1 MQIPGQNSQ
10 APSGPQFSRR
20 ENALNLCSRRISV
33 NGEMCLGGPAGIPD
47 ECVFETVRDA
57 RLFRKSFNLCNKTA
71 SL

>member
-1 MQIPGQNSQ
+1 MQIPGQDSQ
-10 APSGPQFSRR
+10 APRGPQFSRQ
-20 ENALNLCSRRISV
+20 ENALNLCFRRISV
-33 NGEMCLGGPAGIPD
+33 NGEMCLGGPAGIPE

>member
-33 NGEMCLGGPAGIPD
+33 NGEMCLGAPAGIRD
-47 ECVFETVRDA
+47 ERVFETVGDA
-57 RLFRKSFNLCNKTA
+57 PSFRKSFNLCNKTA

>member
-1 MQIPGQNSQ
+1 MQIPGQDSQ
-10 APSGPQFSRR
+10 APRGPQFSRQ

-33 NGEMCLGGPAGIPD
+33 NGEMCLGGPAGIPE